1 MNQANRKVPL
11 VILLLIVV
19 IGITGCSV
27 FQPSKQEIV
36 LPKSTDEVPSPTI
49 KLSPTRTPVPIDT
62 LEPSSTPFPYPTTPV
77 DTRSMRISI
86 VYDNTTYD
94 PQLESAWGF
103 GAVIEYDDHT
113 FLFDTGGSGSILEDN
128 MKQMGIDP
136 KDIEFIVLS
145 HIHGDH
151 TDGLMYLL
159 QKGIKPSVYLPKAFP
174 ETFKYSVGIHTEV
187 VEIREPVEII
197 PGVYS
202 TGEMGGIVEQALVV
216 ETREGIVVITGCAH
230 PGVVRMVRKAKS
242 IMDRDVALVLGG
254 FHLSSASDGDVEQII
269 SNFRS
274 MCVKQVSPAHC
285 TGERAINMFADEYG
299 DDCLQAGVGR
309 VLVVVP

>member
-1 MNQANRKVPL
+1 
-11 VILLLIVV
+11 
-19 IGITGCSV
+19 
-27 FQPSKQEIV
+27 
-36 LPKSTDEVPSPTI
+36 
-49 KLSPTRTPVPIDT
+49 
-62 LEPSSTPFPYPTTPV
+62 
-77 DTRSMRISI
+77 MRISI

-94 PQLESAWGF
+94 SQLESAWGF
-103 GAVIEYDDHT
+103 GAVVEYDDHT
-113 FLFDTGGSGSILEDN
+113 FLFDTGGSGSILVDN
-128 MKQMGIDP
+128 MTQMGFNP
-136 KDIEFIVLS
+136 QDIEFIILS

-159 QKGIKPSVYLPKAFP
+159 QKGIKPIVYLPKAFP

-230 PGVVRMVRKAKS
+230 PGVVRMVHKAKS
-242 IMDRDVALVLGG
+242 IVDSDIALVLGG
-254 FHLSSASDGDVEQII
+254 FHLSSASDGDIEQII

-274 MCVKQVSPAHC
+274 MGVNQVAPAHC

-299 DDCLQAGVGR
+299 DDYIQAGVGR
-309 VLVVVP
+309 ILVVVPEPND